1 MTATLGPA
9 TMPPLTDTERGAFER
24 DGFLVLPGVFDRG
37 TCKSLIARANALVE
51 QAPMEQLASVFSTR
65 NQAHTTDDYFL
76 SSGDKVAFF
85 LEEEAVDA
93 DGRLTRPKNLAINKI
108 GHALHDLDP
117 PFAEFSRRP
126 ELAAIAHALGMRDPL
141 LLQSMYIFKQ
151 PQIGGEVVLHQDA
164 TFLYTE
170 PVSVM
175 GLWVALQDATIENGC
190 MWGLPGGHRLG
201 LKRRM
206 RRAGKGVAFDQIDAT
221 PIPTDGEIPL
231 EAPQGTV
238 IVLHGLFP
246 HRSGA
251 NRSAKSRHAYSLH
264 VIEADALYP
273 DDNWLR
279 RAADFPARGFA

>member
-1 MTATLGPA
+1 
-9 TMPPLTDTERGAFER
+9 MPPLSATQREAFER
-24 DGFLVLPGVFDRG
+24 DGYLMLPKVFDRA
-37 TCKSLIARANALVE
+37 TCAALIARANALVE
-51 QAPMEQLASVFSTR
+51 AAPMEQLASVFSTR

-76 SSGDKVAFF
+76 NSGDQIAFF

-93 DGRLTRPKNLAINKI
+93 NGRLTRPKALAINKI
-108 GHALHDLDP
+108 GHALHDRDAV
-117 PFAEFSRRP
+117 FAQFSRRS
-126 ELAAIAHALGMRDPL
+126 ELAAIAHGLGMRQPL

-151 PQIGGEVVLHQDA
+151 PLIGGEVVLHQDA

-170 PVSVM
+170 PVSVL
-175 GLWVALQDATIENGC
+175 GLWVALEDATVENGC

-206 RRAGKGVAFDQIDAT
+206 RREGAGVAFDELDAT
-221 PIPTDGEIPL
+221 PIPGDGEAPL
-231 EAPQGTV
+231 EAPQGSV

-251 NRSAKSRHAYSLH
+251 NRSDKSRHAYSLH
-264 VIEADALYP
+264 LIEADARYP
-273 DDNWLR
+273 EDNWLR